1 MQKYSS
7 KKWGGNY
14 FDIDEALLPYIKLSI
29 QGEDNHISLKNITC
43 SESSKFNINICGN
56 NNTIN
61 INSVSINANLNLT
74 LGQQHKNFGPI
85 INSSFII
92 KKHTSIESLEY
103 ITYNSHTECIIGE
116 NCMLSYNIILYN
128 TDAHAILEYPSNKL
142 VNYVKGIFI
151 GNHCWIGRNVTIMR
165 NTTIPDDCIIG
176 AYSLASGNFKS
187 SHSIYAGNPAKL
199 IKTNRTWSFNGKQY
213 GYIDNDI

>member
-1 MQKYSS
+1 M
-7 KKWGGNY
+7 
-14 FDIDEALLPYIKLSI
+14 LPYVKLSI
-29 QGEDNHISLKNITC
+29 QGANNHICLKNITW
-43 SESSKFNINICGN
+43 SENSKFNVNLCGN

-61 INSVSINANLNLT
+61 ITSVSISANLNLT

-85 INSSFII
+85 SNSSFVI
-92 KKHTSIESLEY
+92 KKYTSIESLEY
-103 ITYNSHTECIIGE
+103 ITYNSNTECMIGE
-116 NCMLSYNIILYN
+116 NCMLSYDIVFYN

-176 AYSLASGNFKS
+176 AYSLVSGKFQS
-187 SHSIYAGNPAKL
+187 PHSIYAGNSAKL
-199 IKTNRTWSFNGKQY
+199 IKTNRTWSPNGKQH
-213 GYIDNDI
+213 GSNPAFRFAVDTLSQSI